1 MNAGNTFISDG
12 DLGQIGVLEVA
23 IVRLLLLDTE
33 SLSAASGRIESAGL
47 DLRDLTSREHLNMPP
62 VLVLHSKFSC
72 F

>member
-33 SLSAASGRIESAGL
+33 SLSAASGSIESAGL
-47 DLRDLTSREHLNMPP
+47 DLRDLTS
-62 VLVLHSKFSC
+62 
-72 F
+72 